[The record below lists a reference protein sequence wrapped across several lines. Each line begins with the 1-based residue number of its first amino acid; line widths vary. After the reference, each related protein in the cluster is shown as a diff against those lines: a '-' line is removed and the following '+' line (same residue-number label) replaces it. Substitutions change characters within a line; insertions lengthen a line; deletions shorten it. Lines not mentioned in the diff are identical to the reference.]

1 MKLMTIINTVFLVLG
16 IIGVVLEV
24 RSLKQGRQEFL
35 SRPVRIIM
43 LVVGVVAMVVY
54 VVSLFY

>member
-1 MKLMTIINTVFLVLG
+1 MTIINTVFLVLG